1 MSRRFSDEPINL
13 IQRIPS
19 PEQISA
25 ARPSKRSW
33 GQAFIETGAA
43 CIRGVAELVAQV
55 RRLGRVVRSAVS
67 SGAGSKDSSLGR
79 MKERVGHGLRTFAAS
94 CARSYDGLADWIA
107 KLDVTVQP
115 FRPVSSFPSEI
126 PAEAPPVASTVG
138 SSTHLEELAE
148 LRTFIL
154 TQQED
159 ISRLS
164 SQLQELRSLVVSQEQ
179 VLVYLGKELE
189 STHTQVPTMTAVA
202 SAPAVRN
209 RVVREKPVA
218 KEKAISRKGSHKPSL
233 NL

>member
-43 CIRGVAELVAQV
+43 CIRGVAELIAQAT
-55 RRLGRVVRSAVS
+55 RLGRVVRSVVN

-79 MKERVGHGLRTFAAS
+79 MKERVGQGLRTFAAS
-94 CARSYDGLADWIA
+94 FARSYDGLADWIA
-107 KLDVTVQP
+107 RLDVTVQP
-115 FRPVSSFPSEI
+115 FRPASSLPSEL
-126 PAEAPPVASTVG
+126 PAEALPAASTVG
-138 SSTHLEELAE
+138 PSPHLGELAE

-159 ISRLS
+159 IARLS
-164 SQLQELRSLVVSQEQ
+164 LQLQELRSLVVSQEQ

-189 STHTQVPTMTAVA
+189 STHTQVPAISAVA
-202 SAPAVRN
+202 SAPSIRN